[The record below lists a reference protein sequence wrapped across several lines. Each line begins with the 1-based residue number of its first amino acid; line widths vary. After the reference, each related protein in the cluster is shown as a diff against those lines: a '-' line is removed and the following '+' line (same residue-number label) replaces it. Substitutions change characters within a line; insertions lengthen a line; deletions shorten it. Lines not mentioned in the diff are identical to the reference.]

1 MPPPNAPA
9 SGGGTPPPPPP
20 VPPPAG
26 PFVTPPT
33 TTISSSP
40 FAAAAAKATPAST
53 PGWANPALRPLPPPP
68 PPSSTS
74 RAHSAQLSGL
84 RGLVAI
90 CGGDGRG
97 PGGLGAADAARA
109 AGPDAHHSGR
119 LEIVGAAHPSVSV
132 RRLARAVIRGLR
144 ACQDPV
150 ALPEGLG
157 GTYVFAD
164 EAGRPAALIKPVD
177 EEPLGPNNGKGW
189 SGRAL
194 GEPGLKPTVRV
205 GEAAMR
211 EVAAFLLDHG
221 GYARVP
227 PTVLVRVQHPIFH
240 VAGRPPP
247 AAAAAAAAAASAAGG
262 LWGRAG
268 GGGGAAG
275 MATPDQPLFGGG
287 GGGGLLASVPSDAS
301 THTSALP
308 GEGGRHHQHT
318 PPTVAGFGA
327 PPPQPPRRPASAAL
341 PTVRSGSLP
350 DPSGGSPLRFGGA
363 GTGTARPPARGG
375 AAAAA
380 AAATP
385 VASAATGGLSAALG
399 RVRTGSGDLPSI
411 ALAAAAATAAAA
423 APPPSPPP
431 LPLKL
436 ASMAKYV
443 AHDGD
448 ASEFGPA
455 RFSRAGV
462 VAVGILDLRLCN
474 TDRHAGNI
482 LVRRP
487 RGPGEERLRGA
498 SGGGDGG
505 PGRPSAEGGGG
516 GGSGCGGAGPVAPAV
531 TGTAA
536 PMDLVPIDHG
546 FCLPEALEPL
556 LLDWLFWAQAAAPF
570 DAEARAY
577 IAALDAA
584 ADVAL
589 LRRELPSMH
598 VGCLRVL
605 TIGTTL
611 LQRCAAAGLT
621 LSEIGMVA
629 SRQSIGID
637 EEPSELERLCWAA
650 RAVALAVKHEEE
662 EEAEAEAEATPAAP
676 TAPINTTTPTLA
688 RAATDNQLLVFQLDA
703 MDLVASPDP
712 SPPPAGWN
720 ERLLAA
726 AAASADGISPPAGV
740 SPGGLSMAISAPT
753 PARAGAAAGG
763 GGGGG
768 VGGGP
773 PPPLLPPPLHPQ
785 PPPPGRQP
793 ALHRRSRR
801 DPAPYPPPLAPAAA
815 PGAAVPLADLSPA
828 AWSAFMDAFEQGIAA
843 GLADGRWRAPAGE
856 PAFGGQSCA
865 F

>member
-1 MPPPNAPA
+1 
-9 SGGGTPPPPPP
+9 
-20 VPPPAG
+20 
-26 PFVTPPT
+26 
-33 TTISSSP
+33 
-40 FAAAAAKATPAST
+40 
-53 PGWANPALRPLPPPP
+53 
-68 PPSSTS
+68 
-74 RAHSAQLSGL
+74 
-84 RGLVAI
+84 VA
-90 CGGDGRG
+90 
-97 PGGLGAADAARA
+97 
-109 AGPDAHHSGR
+109 
-119 LEIVGAAHPSVSV
+119 V

-164 EAGRPAALIKPVD
+164 EAGRPAALVKPVD

-247 AAAAAAAAAASAAGG
+247 VGSQGQ
-262 LWGRAG
+262 GRAG
-268 GGGGAAG
+268 EA
-275 MATPDQPLFGGG
+275 ATPDHALFGGG
-287 GGGGLLASVPSDAS
+287 SGGLLASVPSDAS

-308 GEGGRHHQHT
+308 GDGGGGGGRGSQQHLT

-327 PPPQPPRRPASAAL
+327 PPPPLPPPASRRPASAL
-341 PTVRSGSLP
+341 PTARSGSLP
-350 DPSGGSPLRFGGA
+350 DPATCSPRRGGGAPPRSPVRGGLA
-363 GTGTARPPARGG
+363 GTG
-375 AAAAA
+375 
-380 AAATP
+380 
-385 VASAATGGLSAALG
+385 AATGGLSAALG
-399 RVRTGSGDLPSI
+399 RVLTGPGDLPAI
-411 ALAAAAATAAAA
+411 AAAAAAGAGHAASTFTA
-423 APPPSPPP
+423 PTPSPQP
-431 LPLKL
+431 LPIKL

-487 RGPGEERLRGA
+487 RDPGEQHARGSA
-498 SGGGDGG
+498 GGDGG
-505 PGRPSAEGGGG
+505 APGRPSAEGD
-516 GGSGCGGAGPVAPAV
+516 GPATPSRPPGQALASSTPAAL
-531 TGTAA
+531 GTAA

-556 LLDWLFWAQAAAPF
+556 LLDWLFWPQAAVPF
-570 DAEARAY
+570 DADAKAY
-577 IAALDAA
+577 IASLDAG

-611 LQRCAAAGLT
+611 LQRCTAADLT
-621 LSEIGMVA
+621 LSEIGAIA

-637 EEPSELERLCWAA
+637 EEPSELERLCWSARAAA
-650 RAVALAVKHEEE
+650 RALAARGGAGKEEE
-662 EEAEAEAEATPAAP
+662 SGDGGAGGSAGDDDDLSLSPQATRGLSGGGSDSAAGDPGPGPSGAAKAAAPPATAMATTPAP
-676 TAPINTTTPTLA
+676 P
-688 RAATDNQLLVFQLDA
+688 DLLVFAMDA
-703 MDLVASPDP
+703 MDLGASPDS
-712 SPPPAGWN
+712 SPPPPGWGSG
-720 ERLLAA
+720 LLAGNNGGGHVE
-726 AAASADGISPPAGV
+726 ASPAGPP
-740 SPGGLSMAISAPT
+740 SLAMAVSAPT
-753 PARAGAAAGG
+753 PARAAAAAGG
-763 GGGGG
+763 G
-768 VGGGP
+768 VGAGAGAAAAASPALIPP
-773 PPPLLPPPLHPQ
+773 PPPLQPLPTRP
-785 PPPPGRQP
+785 P

-801 DPAPYPPPLAPAAA
+801 ELGRDAAPYPPPLAPASA
-815 PGAAVPLADLSPA
+815 PGAAVPLADLTPIQ
-828 AWSAFMDAFEQGIAA
+828 WEAFMDAFERGIAA
-843 GLADGRWRAPAGE
+843 ALADGRWRAPAGD
-856 PAFGGQSCA
+856 PGFGGQSCA